1 MSITEQP
8 RQQGEHP
15 DQDRTSTPT
24 TTPVDVQPV
33 MPVGSGGERA
43 LRLLRRFWWVAL
55 LAVGGVYWF
64 WDSTHHDHPG
74 PHGTPIT
81 VAQAEQGSLGTFT
94 ADDGTVT
101 NVTDASCA
109 GGEDGNNSGTSFTH
123 VRCSFTFASGET
135 DEVVVHVT
143 PDGLELWSE
152 KS

>member
-1 MSITEQP
+1 MSVTEQP
-8 RQQGEHP
+8 RR
-15 DQDRTSTPT
+15 QDEQPEQEGAAT
-24 TTPVDVQPV
+24 TVVDVQPV

-94 ADDGTVT
+94 SDDGTTT

-109 GGEDGNNSGTSFTH
+109 GGEDGSDSGTSFTH
-123 VRCSFTFASGET
+123 LRCSFTFASGET

-143 PDGLELWSE
+143 PGGLEFWSE